1 MNLERYHEQHREIRG
16 QMQDLH
22 RLLGSAAM
30 AADPVAARRAL
41 VSLGAKLNIHL
52 AFEDAALYPPLL
64 QSQDRR
70 VQEKARQYMTD
81 MGGIK
86 ATLKG
91 HLQRWVSTQRVE
103 ADPEGFRTE
112 TLAVFDALQRR
123 LDAEDREFY
132 PLVERQT

>member
-1 MNLERYHEQHREIRG
+1 MNLDRYHEQHREIRG

-22 RLLGSAAM
+22 RLLEPAAM

-64 QSQDRR
+64 KSPDRL

-86 ATLKG
+86 AALKA

-103 ADPEGFRTE
+103 ADPAAFRTE
-112 TLAVFDALQRR
+112 TLAVFTALQRR
-123 LDAEDREFY
+123 LEAEDREFY
-132 PLVERQT
+132 PLVERQA